1 MNPEMGERQVLARID
16 SVSMAI
22 ERAEPNQLGK
32 AIRLLDAMKRLAVGK
47 KWVGTIG
54 NADAWCLKARRRAG
68 EIVEAT
74 EPNVKDR
81 TGQPRLGGKFLS
93 GPLPAPRKEVREE
106 LGISEHESKSW
117 QALARIP
124 EPVFEEFV
132 EKVRVREEDGTIS
145 NALAFAKAEKGEPD
159 TRVVRPKRSHDE
171 IILEELTDATKRWAE
186 VASVEALE
194 ELEDKKQLEIAIQL
208 IEGTVEYSQRQLKKL
223 IPMLK
228 E

>member
-1 MNPEMGERQVLARID
+1 MGERQVLARID

-74 EPNVKDR
+74 ELEKPTPIRGAK
-81 TGQPRLGGKFLS
+81 GGMLGSLPRNAARGG
-93 GPLPAPRKEVREE
+93 VREE
-106 LGISEHESKSW
+106 LGISKHESWAW
-117 QALARIP
+117 QSLAKIP
-124 EPVFEEFV
+124 EPVFDEFI
-132 EKVRVREEDGTIS
+132 EKVRIREEDGTIS
-145 NALAFAKAEKGEPD
+145 NALAFAKAEKGEPE

-171 IILEELTDATKRWAE
+171 IILEELTDATKRLTE

-194 ELEDKKQLEIAIQL
+194 EMEDKKQLQMAIQL
-208 IEGTVEYSQRQLKKL
+208 MEGTVEYLQRQLKKL

>member
-1 MNPEMGERQVLARID
+1 MGERQVLARID

-22 ERAEPNQLGK
+22 ERAEPGQLGK

-74 EPNVKDR
+74 DAYPVNKPLR
-81 TGQPRLGGKFLS
+81 GKFGLVGS
-93 GPLPAPRKEVREE
+93 EKKGPGPRAAVREE
-106 LGISEHESKSW
+106 LGISKRESTSW

-132 EKVRVREEDGTIS
+132 EKVRVREEDGTIT
-145 NALAFAKAEKGEPD
+145 NALAFAKAEKGEPE
-159 TRVVRPKRSHDE
+159 TRVVRPPRSHDE
-171 IILEELTDATKRWAE
+171 ILIEDLTDITKRLAE
-186 VASVEALE
+186 IASVEALE
-194 ELEDKKQLEIAIQL
+194 EIEDKDQLKIAIQL
-208 IEGTVEYSQRQLKKL
+208 MEGTVEYLQRQIKKL

-228 E
+228 G

>member
-1 MNPEMGERQVLARID
+1 MSPEMGERQVLARID
-16 SVSMAI
+16 SVSTAI

-68 EIVEAT
+68 EIVEET
-74 EPNVKDR
+74 VPGDR
-81 TGQPRLGGKFLS
+81 QLRGRRAGGK
-93 GPLPAPRKEVREE
+93 PLVEDLGHPRKDVREE
-106 LGISEHESKSW
+106 LGITESESKSW

-145 NALAFAKAEKGEPD
+145 NALAFAKAEKGEPE
-159 TRVVRPKRSHDE
+159 TRVARPPRSHDE
-171 IILEELTDATKRWAE
+171 ILLEDLTDATKRLTE
-186 VASVEALE
+186 IASIEALE
-194 ELEDKKQLEIAIQL
+194 EMKDKKQLEVAIRL
-208 IEGTVEYSQRQLKKL
+208 MEGTVEYLQRQIKKL
-223 IPMLK
+223 VPMLK
-228 E
+228 G

>member
-1 MNPEMGERQVLARID
+1 MTPEMGERQVLARID
-16 SVSMAI
+16 NVSTAI
-22 ERAEPNQLGK
+22 EKAEPEQLGK

-74 EPNVKDR
+74 ESGSNTPRPGAGRRVTGPVPRPR
-81 TGQPRLGGKFLS
+81 TD
-93 GPLPAPRKEVREE
+93 VREE
-106 LGISEHESKSW
+106 LGISRHESTSW

-145 NALAFAKAEKGEPD
+145 NALAFAKAEKGEPE
-159 TRVVRPKRSHDE
+159 TRVARPPRSHDE
-171 IILEELTDATKRWAE
+171 ILLEDLTDATKRLTE
-186 VASVEALE
+186 IASIEALE
-194 ELEDKKQLEIAIQL
+194 EMKDKKQLEVAIRL
-208 IEGTVEYSQRQLKKL
+208 MEGTVEYLQRQIKKL
-223 IPMLK
+223 VPMLK
-228 E
+228 G

>member
-68 EIVEAT
+68 EIVEA
-74 EPNVKDR
+74 V
-81 TGQPRLGGKFLS
+81 PRGDEAGGKRVPRGHGLTT
-93 GPLPAPRKEVREE
+93 PAEAPRKEIREE
-106 LGISEHESKSW
+106 LGISEHESTSW

>member
-68 EIVEAT
+68 EIVEGT
-74 EPNVKDR
+74 SEH
-81 TGQPRLGGKFLS
+81 PRLKDKDDRVHPKGVN
-93 GPLPAPRKEVREE
+93 APSPRSDVKKE
-106 LGISEHESKSW
+106 LGITESESRSW

-132 EKVRVREEDGTIS
+132 EKVRIREEDGTIS
-145 NALAFAKAEKGEPD
+145 NALAFAKAEKGEPE
-159 TRVVRPKRSHDE
+159 THVIRPKRSHDE
-171 IILEELTDATKRWAE
+171 IILEELTDATKRLTE

-194 ELEDKKQLEIAIQL
+194 EMEDKKQLGMAIQL
-208 IEGTVEYSQRQLKKL
+208 MEGTIEYLQRQLKKL